1 MMTEKNAENAEK
13 FYCEKCDFKCC
24 KKSNYTNHITTRKHK
39 NNDNELHKK
48 EEKMPQ
54 KNRCVCG
61 KEYTFRQ
68 GLYTHRKTCD
78 YQKTCDVHEN
88 HSDNKIDFL
97 IKENMDFTPFNIS
110 NADYFAFNF
119 AFNLYIICIYNAFS

>member
-110 NADYFAFNF
+110 NADYFAFNI
-119 AFNLYIICIYNAFS
+119 YIICIYNAFS